1 MLRQLFSPDEAKVL
15 REAATEVVN
24 QQGGGNA
31 FTSDPGFGM
40 GTFLERH
47 PALANWVDDDR
58 IYEIMETLIG
68 PDFFLEH
75 TAGAIY
81 RGDTP
86 WHGGQPKDTPNPI
99 THGKI
104 AMYFD
109 SLGKDDG
116 CLRII
121 PGSHR
126 QPLADHLKPLSR
138 EADEPQTMFFGIA
151 DQDIPCVALET
162 DPGDVIVFTERVYHS
177 AYGSKIGRLQITAEY
192 GSNPTND
199 EQIAELRRYHDQFT
213 WSFHPSE
220 SYINSDR
227 PRVRRMVSRLVE
239 LGCTPFPV

>member
-1 MLRQLFSPDEAKVL
+1 
-15 REAATEVVN
+15 
-24 QQGGGNA
+24 
-31 FTSDPGFGM
+31 
-40 GTFLERH
+40 
-47 PALANWVDDDR
+47 
-58 IYEIMETLIG
+58 METLIG

-162 DPGDVIVFTERVYHS
+162 DPGDVIVFTERVYYS

-199 EQIAELRRYHDQFT
+199 EQIAGVAQI
-213 WSFHPSE
+213 P
-220 SYINSDR
+220 R
-227 PRVRRMVSRLVE
+227 PVHMVLPPVGVVHQQRSAPCSANGVE
-239 LGCTPFPV
+239 VGGAGLHTVSGIAGPHL